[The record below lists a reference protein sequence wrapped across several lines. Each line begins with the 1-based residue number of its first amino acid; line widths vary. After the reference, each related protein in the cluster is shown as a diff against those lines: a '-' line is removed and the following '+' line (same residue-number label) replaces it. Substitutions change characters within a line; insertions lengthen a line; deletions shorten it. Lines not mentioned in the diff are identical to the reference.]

1 MIEEKTPHDIDNDE
15 NSIIDI
21 EEQIMQSGTGP
32 QETVSDRNST
42 KVNIQDEITRLQK
55 ELEEKNEENKKLKN
69 HHLRALADYENLS
82 KRTTAERLR
91 LLKSANADLITKF
104 LELADSIEKGTDSF
118 SLNSVTLDVVKDG
131 FKAIQSQFFTIL
143 KNENVERITC
153 IGEKFD
159 PSLHEVILVRSDLS
173 VEEDTILEEIQAG
186 YKLNSVLLRPSKVI
200 IAKK

>member
-1 MIEEKTPHDIDNDE
+1 MEEKTPTDIDNDE

-21 EEQIMQSGTGP
+21 EEQIMQSETEP
-32 QETVSDRNST
+32 KETVSDRNTT
-42 KVNIQDEITRLQK
+42 KVNVQDEITRLQK
-55 ELEEKNEENKKLKN
+55 ELKEKNEENKKLKSQ
-69 HHLRALADYENLS
+69 HLRALADYENLS
-82 KRTTAERLR
+82 KRTKAERLK

-104 LELADSIEKGTDSF
+104 LDLADSIEKGTDSF
-118 SLNSVTLDVVKDG
+118 SLNSVTLDVVKEG
-131 FKAIQSQFFTIL
+131 FKAIESQFFTIL
-143 KNENVERITC
+143 KNESVERITC

-159 PSLHEVILVRSDLS
+159 PSFHEVILVRSDSS

>member
-1 MIEEKTPHDIDNDE
+1 MEEKTPTDIDNDE

-21 EEQIMQSGTGP
+21 EEQIMQSETEP
-32 QETVSDRNST
+32 KETVSDRNTT
-42 KVNIQDEITRLQK
+42 KVNIQDEIIRLQK
-55 ELEEKNEENKKLKN
+55 ELKEKNEENKKFQGR
-69 HHLRALADYENLS
+69 HLRALADYENLS
-82 KRTTAERLR
+82 KRTKAERLK

-104 LELADSIEKGTDSF
+104 LDLADSIEKGTDSF
-118 SLNSVTLDVVKDG
+118 SLNSVTLDVVKEG
-131 FKAIQSQFFTIL
+131 FKAIESQFFTIL
-143 KNENVERITC
+143 KNENIERITC

-159 PSLHEVILVRSDLS
+159 PSLHEVILVRSDSS